1 MADEGANDPSRT
13 VDAAIQPNEVTIC
26 PKASEEMTE
35 EAMHQDFTAQRD
47 ADATT
52 ADGNPAVV
60 PAVETRPAVVEEKG
74 VYDQEEGARH
84 DLKPAPA
91 TSDLVSIVDPPTSSD
106 EATSEITN
114 GDNADPQVDDGDET
128 ASDIALSTAVN
139 TTISS
144 SPLMGDR
151 RKDAACAPGDDVQF
165 TQDRLYRLEVVG
177 NPGCS
182 AEAVAPVETGD
193 LLPHPI
199 VDDSAEVPPLPELLA
214 GEDEGTNDEILKP
227 QILASNATHDAA
239 PAGIAGKA
247 PSAAST
253 PLQHT
258 RGDEENAGGNV
269 AVSEAPR
276 PDEENHDGGD
286 NKAFVNRGLA
296 MWEQSRQQWLHRRE
310 AGGSRNS
317 DGSQLAAIPLDVVR
331 TRYSTVVVLNGMSP
345 SRRKL
350 TFAQHNVRSRM
361 RSLTLCSQVPSRY
374 AKRVDRDHSPNLS
387 LSRK

>member
-13 VDAAIQPNEVTIC
+13 VDAAIQPNEVAIC

-52 ADGNPAVV
+52 ADGNPAVM

-74 VYDQEEGARH
+74 VCDQEEGAQQ
-84 DLKPAPA
+84 DLKPDPTA
-91 TSDLVSIVDPPTSSD
+91 SDLVSIVDPPTSSD
-106 EATSEITN
+106 EATSEISN

-151 RKDAACAPGDDVQF
+151 REDASCAPGDYVQF
-165 TQDRLYRLEVVG
+165 TQDRLEVVG

-182 AEAVAPVETGD
+182 AETVAPVETGD
-193 LLPHPI
+193 LPPLPI
-199 VDDSAEVPPLPELLA
+199 VDNSAAVPPLSELLA
-214 GEDEGTNDEILKP
+214 GEDEGTNGEILKP
-227 QILASNATHDAA
+227 QILASHATHDAA
-239 PAGIAGKA
+239 PAGIAGNA

-258 RGDEENAGGNV
+258 RGDEENAGENV
-269 AVSEAPR
+269 AVSETPR
-276 PDEENHDGGD
+276 PDEESHDGGD

-310 AGGSRNS
+310 AGESRNS

-331 TRYSTVVVLNGMSP
+331 TWYSTVVVLNGMSP

-361 RSLTLCSQVPSRY
+361 RSSTLCSQVPSRY